1 MENQKELEGLRKSKG
16 ALEQLIAH
24 HLKGQKAKK
33 ILPPQLEAEFW
44 HFNID
49 RTRSNAIQ
57 FFGQGVITFT
67 IYVLLI
73 LPTNYVIIRDSAN
86 FTVDFAYSIL
96 SLFIVGLALFLFW
109 AFSRFRHLRAYFYQA
124 SCTIIFSTIIVV
136 SLLLLSVSSVV
147 LQNQAMLL
155 LAFLYIL
162 GFVLSGIKPLH
173 MLWLGA
179 VAASIVLFLLY
190 IFDIPCDFLIVGRMY
205 IGSML
210 LGFSMSVILIAKE
223 RKFFIRSKISEIDEK
238 ILRLQ
243 ASELL
248 HLSQHDELTKISNR
262 RTFDEMFEH
271 FYQLACQTSKPL
283 SFLFIDIDYFKNY
296 NDFYGHLKGDEV
308 ISEIAKTIK
317 SSIRHMDFIARYGG
331 EEFVV
336 LLPETSAQGAYAVA
350 TNIYWAIDRLMIPHE
365 RSLVAKHVT
374 ISLGVTVFHG
384 DAEISQATVIHT
396 ADKALYRAKQL
407 GRNQVYY
414 QHLAKAA
421 ENI

>member
-1 MENQKELEGLRKSKG
+1 MDNQHDLEDLRRSKD
-16 ALEQLIAH
+16 ALEQLIART
-24 HLKGQKAKK
+24 LKGQKAKK
-33 ILPPQLEAEFW
+33 TLPSQLESEFW
-44 HFNID
+44 HFNTD
-49 RTRSNAIQ
+49 RTRSNTIQ
-57 FFGQGVITFT
+57 FFGQGVITYT
-67 IYVLLI
+67 IFVLLI
-73 LPTNYVIIRDSAN
+73 LPTNYIIIRGSAN
-86 FTVDFAYSIL
+86 FVLDFVYSIL
-96 SLFIVGLALFLFW
+96 SLFIVGLALFFFW
-109 AFSRFRHLRAYFYQA
+109 GFARFRNWRAYFYQA
-124 SCTIIFSTIIVV
+124 SCIIMFSTIVTV
-136 SLLLLSVSSVV
+136 SILLLSVSNLV

-155 LAFLYIL
+155 IAFIYIL

-173 MLWLGA
+173 MLWIGG
-179 VAASIVLFLLY
+179 VAALIIFLCLY
-190 IFDIPCDFLIVGRMY
+190 LLNIPCDFLILGRMY
-205 IGSML
+205 IGTML
-210 LGFSMSVILIAKE
+210 LGFSMSVMLISKE
-223 RKFFIRSKISEIDEK
+223 RKFFIKSKISDIDRK

-243 ASELL
+243 AAELL

-262 RTFDEMFEH
+262 RTFDEMFGH
-271 FYQLACQTSKPL
+271 FYQLACQKNKPL

-308 ISEIAKTIK
+308 ISEIAKTIQ

-414 QHLAKAA
+414 QPLAKAA